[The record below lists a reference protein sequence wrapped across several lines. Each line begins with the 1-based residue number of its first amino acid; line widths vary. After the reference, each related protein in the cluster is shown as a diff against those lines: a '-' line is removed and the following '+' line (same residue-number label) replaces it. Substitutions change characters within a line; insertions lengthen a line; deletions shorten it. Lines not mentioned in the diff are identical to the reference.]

1 MLLLRL
7 DVVDLVCVV
16 AELLLFSGVWMFKM
30 SWQSLP
36 GLVALESQ
44 EASALVFVRRLPMTF
59 VLEVGHLDL
68 SLAKV

>member
-7 DVVDLVCVV
+7 HVVDLVCVV
-16 AELLLFSGVWMFKM
+16 AELLLFSGKWVLAM
-30 SWQSLP
+30 SWQSRP

-44 EASALVFVRRLPMTF
+44 EGGALVFVRRLRKAF
-59 VLEVGHLDL
+59 ILEVGHLDL